1 MRQEDYEKEIEDYKH
16 QLERLKKSNGLP
28 EEQLQTI
35 YKTAYLKLR
44 QKIKEQTAYIIK
56 IFAFGYCKQEER
68 LMIQEFLDHD
78 PIADYILKE
87 RLRGLLRMPDFSI
100 LVDTSLELKMRYEMF
115 KKSEI
120 ERGDIYES
128 GAEKKSRK
136 SQTH

>member
-1 MRQEDYEKEIEDYKH
+1 MNQIYEQKIKEYK
-16 QLERLKKSNGLP
+16 QKLKKLEKNSRLS

-44 QKIKEQTAYIIK
+44 QEIKEQTAYIIK